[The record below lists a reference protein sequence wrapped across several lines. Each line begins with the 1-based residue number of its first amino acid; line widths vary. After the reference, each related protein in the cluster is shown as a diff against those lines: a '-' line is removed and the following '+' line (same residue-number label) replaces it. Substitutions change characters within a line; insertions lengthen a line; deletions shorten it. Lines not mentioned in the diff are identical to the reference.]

1 MRATVGCTHANKSQR
16 ARATAVVP
24 FAACPALLHDQLC
37 APSAMSTALLLAAD
51 SSDSSDDGSYVANE
65 ESESDDEIEE
75 PAAPERA
82 RSAAELIAAL
92 EDAPDEEIRA
102 MMREARPLRAP
113 PALPQDLLVA
123 FKRRTSD
130 LCVLRA
136 GAAID
141 GWTLCDALVTARA
154 LEVTVFDIFV
164 LDEHVVLLSVRGA
177 TVTLYAYDRHVLE
190 AAIERHGRLTL
201 GTAERVELNPDVVP
215 IAEETL
221 FTSTQDLYKEEKL
234 LSYARYFEPDDDGC
248 WQVPW
253 LPLADGSF
261 DYTRAEQLVTTAP
274 ECLLY
279 MPERQIE
286 QAQAIASVF
295 SGDRSV
301 LYQLKA
307 LEDLYTKPIGDL
319 VVPHLVDP
327 PPFRLYANGI
337 SPPGALRRGRN
348 WARRKHLVLLRA
360 LEAKG
365 PRRATTKTPLARF
378 LCRICPE
385 PQFRDIIGR
394 L

>member
-1 MRATVGCTHANKSQR
+1 MLHA
-16 ARATAVVP
+16 
-24 FAACPALLHDQLC
+24 QLC
-37 APSAMSTALLLAAD
+37 AMSTALLLAMD
-51 SSDSSDDGSYVANE
+51 SSDSDSSDGSYVANE

-102 MMREARPLRAP
+102 MMREARPLRQGP
-113 PALPQDLLVA
+113 NNKLPVALLDA
-123 FKRRTSD
+123 FKRRTPCPRAMPSD
-130 LCVLRA
+130 ATLPVWGLCSAFV
-136 GAAID
+136 
-141 GWTLCDALVTARA
+141 VARERGCA
-154 LEVTVFDIFV
+154 VFELFA
-164 LDEHVVLLSVRGA
+164 LDEHVVLLSVHAGVVRLQG
-177 TVTLYAYDRHVLE
+177 YDRHVLE
-190 AAIERHGRLTL
+190 AAMERHGRLIL
-201 GTAERVELNPDVVP
+201 GTAERVELNPDIVP

-221 FTSTQDLYKEEKL
+221 FTSTQDQFKEEKM
-234 LSYARYFEPDDDGC
+234 LSYARYFEPDDNGC

-261 DYTRAEQLVTTAP
+261 RYDRAEQVVTSELSSLYRP
-274 ECLLY
+274 EEVEEQ
-279 MPERQIE
+279 MQAMER
-286 QAQAIASVF
+286 VF

-301 LYQLKA
+301 LYRLKA
-307 LEDLYTKPIGDL
+307 LEKLYTSP
-319 VVPHLVDP
+319 VPEAPH
-327 PPFRLYANGI
+327 PFRIFANAV

-360 LEAKG
+360 LEALG

>member
-1 MRATVGCTHANKSQR
+1 M
-16 ARATAVVP
+16 
-24 FAACPALLHDQLC
+24 LHDQLC
-37 APSAMSTALLLAAD
+37 APYSAMSTALLLAD
-51 SSDSSDDGSYVANE
+51 SSDSSDDGSYVAQE

-102 MMREARPLRAP
+102 MMREARPLRQGP
-113 PALPQDLLVA
+113 NNKLPVALLDA
-123 FKRRTSD
+123 FKRRTPCPRAMPSD
-130 LCVLRA
+130 ATLPVWGLCSAFV
-136 GAAID
+136 
-141 GWTLCDALVTARA
+141 VARERGCA
-154 LEVTVFDIFV
+154 VFELFA
-164 LDEHVVLLSVRGA
+164 LDEHVVLLSVHAGVVRLQG
-177 TVTLYAYDRHVLE
+177 YDRHVLE
-190 AAIERHGRLTL
+190 AAMERHGRLTL
-201 GTAERVELNPDVVP
+201 GTAERVELNPDIVP

-221 FTSTQDLYKEEKL
+221 FTSTQDQFKEEKM
-234 LSYARYFEPDDDGC
+234 LSYARYFEPDDNGC

-261 DYTRAEQLVTTAP
+261 RYDRAEQVVTSELSSLYRP
-274 ECLLY
+274 EEVEEQ
-279 MPERQIE
+279 MQAMER
-286 QAQAIASVF
+286 VF

-301 LYQLKA
+301 LYRLKA
-307 LEDLYTKPIGDL
+307 LEKLYTSP
-319 VVPHLVDP
+319 VPEAPH
-327 PPFRLYANGI
+327 PFRIFANAV

-360 LEAKG
+360 LEALG
-365 PRRATTKTPLARF
+365 PRRATTRTPLARF

>member
-1 MRATVGCTHANKSQR
+1 
-16 ARATAVVP
+16 
-24 FAACPALLHDQLC
+24 
-37 APSAMSTALLLAAD
+37 MSTALLLAAD

-65 ESESDDEIEE
+65 ESDSDDEIEE

-82 RSAAELIAAL
+82 RSAEELVAAL

-102 MMREARPLRAP
+102 MMREARPLRRGP
-113 PALPQDLLVA
+113 LDELPGDLRNA
-123 FKRRTSD
+123 FVRRTSD
-130 LCVLRA
+130 LQAWSGNRGTIAVFSLCELLVCVREEGFA
-136 GAAID
+136 
-141 GWTLCDALVTARA
+141 
-154 LEVTVFDIFV
+154 VFDILC
-164 LDEHVVLLSVRGA
+164 LDEHVVLVSVLAGV
-177 TVTLYAYDRHVLE
+177 VTLYAYDRHVLE
-190 AAIERHGRLTL
+190 SAMERHGRLTL

-221 FTSTQDLYKEEKL
+221 FTSTQDQFKEEKL

-360 LEAKG
+360 LEARG
-365 PRRATTKTPLARF
+365 PRRATTKTPLSRF

>member
-1 MRATVGCTHANKSQR
+1 
-16 ARATAVVP
+16 
-24 FAACPALLHDQLC
+24 
-37 APSAMSTALLLAAD
+37 MSTALLLAD
-51 SSDSSDDGSYVANE
+51 SSDSSDDGSYVAHE

-102 MMREARPLRAP
+102 MMREARPLRQGP
-113 PALPQDLLVA
+113 NNKLPVALLDA
-123 FKRRTSD
+123 FKRRTPCPRAMPSD
-130 LCVLRA
+130 ATLPVWGLCSAFV
-136 GAAID
+136 
-141 GWTLCDALVTARA
+141 VARERGCA
-154 LEVTVFDIFV
+154 VFELFA
-164 LDEHVVLLSVRGA
+164 LDEHVVLLSVHAGVVRLQG
-177 TVTLYAYDRHVLE
+177 YDRHVLE
-190 AAIERHGRLTL
+190 AAMERHGRLIL
-201 GTAERVELNPDVVP
+201 GTAERVELNPDIVP

-221 FTSTQDLYKEEKL
+221 FTSTQDQFKEEKM
-234 LSYARYFEPDDDGC
+234 LSYARYFEPDDNGR

-261 DYTRAEQLVTTAP
+261 RYDRAEQVVTSELSSLYRP
-274 ECLLY
+274 EEVEEQ
-279 MPERQIE
+279 MQAMER
-286 QAQAIASVF
+286 VF

-301 LYQLKA
+301 LYRLKA
-307 LEDLYTKPIGDL
+307 LEKLYTSP
-319 VVPHLVDP
+319 VPEAPH
-327 PPFRLYANGI
+327 PFRIFANAV

-360 LEAKG
+360 LEARG
-365 PRRATTKTPLARF
+365 PRRATTKAPLARF

>member
-1 MRATVGCTHANKSQR
+1 
-16 ARATAVVP
+16 
-24 FAACPALLHDQLC
+24 
-37 APSAMSTALLLAAD
+37 MSTALLLAAD

-113 PALPQDLLVA
+113 PALPQDLLAA

-130 LCVLRA
+130 LRVLRL
-136 GAAID
+136 GAAINV
-141 GWTLCDALVTARA
+141 WTLCDALVTARA
-154 LEVTVFDIFV
+154 LEVTVFSIFV
-164 LDEHVVLLSVRGA
+164 LDEHVVLLSVRAGA
-177 TVTLYAYDRHVLE
+177 VPVTLVEPVTLRAYDRHVLE
-190 AAIERHGRLTL
+190 AAMERHGRLTL
-201 GTAERVELNPDVVP
+201 GTAERVELNPDIVP

-221 FTSTQDLYKEEKL
+221 FTSTQDFFIEEKI
-234 LSYARYFEPDDDGC
+234 LSYARYFESDEDGC
-248 WQVPW
+248 WLVPW

-261 DYTRAEQLVTTAP
+261 RYDRAEQIVSMLPDASSRHQG
-274 ECLLY
+274 EEAQQ
-279 MPERQIE
+279 M
-286 QAQAIASVF
+286 QAMASVF
-295 SGDRSV
+295 SGDLSV
-301 LYQLKA
+301 LYRLKA
-307 LEDLYTKPIGDL
+307 LEELYNHP
-319 VVPHLVDP
+319 VPGTP
-327 PPFRLYANGI
+327 PSFRLHTNAV

-360 LEAKG
+360 LAARG

>member
-1 MRATVGCTHANKSQR
+1 M
-16 ARATAVVP
+16 
-24 FAACPALLHDQLC
+24 LHDQLC
-37 APSAMSTALLLAAD
+37 AHSAMSTALLLAMD

-75 PAAPERA
+75 QAAPERV

-102 MMREARPLRAP
+102 MMREARPLRSP
-113 PALPQDLLVA
+113 PALPQDLLAA

-130 LCVLRA
+130 LRVLRS

-141 GWTLCDALVTARA
+141 GWTLCDAIVTARA

-164 LDEHVVLLSVRGA
+164 LDEHVVLLSLRAA

-190 AAIERHGRLTL
+190 AAMERHGRLTL
-201 GTAERVELNPDVVP
+201 GTAERVELNPAIQL

-221 FTSTQDLYKEEKL
+221 FTSTQDFFIEEKI
-234 LSYARYFEPDDDGC
+234 LSYARYFEPNEDGC
-248 WQVPW
+248 WLVPW
-253 LPLADGSF
+253 LPLADGSYRY
-261 DYTRAEQLVTTAP
+261 DRAEQIVSTPGRNVIRDQGEEA
-274 ECLLY
+274 
-279 MPERQIE
+279 E
-286 QAQAIASVF
+286 QFLAMSRVF
-295 SGDRSV
+295 SGDLSV
-301 LYQLKA
+301 LYRLKA
-307 LEDLYTKPIGDL
+307 LEELYTYP
-319 VVPHLVDP
+319 VPGTP
-327 PPFRLYANGI
+327 PSFRLHTNAV

-348 WARRKHLVLLRA
+348 WARRKQLVLLRA
-360 LEAKG
+360 LEARG

>member
-1 MRATVGCTHANKSQR
+1 
-16 ARATAVVP
+16 
-24 FAACPALLHDQLC
+24 
-37 APSAMSTALLLAAD
+37 MSTADLLAAG

-92 EDAPDEEIRA
+92 VDAPDEEIRA
-102 MMREARPLRAP
+102 MMREARPLRNAHGD
-113 PALPQDLLVA
+113 LHIDLLDA
-123 FKRRTSD
+123 FERRTSCPRVMSSRD
-130 LCVLRA
+130 MELPIW
-136 GAAID
+136 G
-141 GWTLCDALVTARA
+141 LCDMLVDARERGCA
-154 LEVTVFDIFV
+154 VFDLFV
-164 LDEHVVLLSVRGA
+164 LDEHVVLLSVHLG
-177 TVTLYAYDRHVLE
+177 TVALHAYDRHILE

-221 FTSTQDLYKEEKL
+221 FTSTQDFFIEEKI
-234 LSYARYFEPDDDGC
+234 LSYVRYFESDEDGC

-253 LPLADGSF
+253 LPLADGSYRY
-261 DYTRAEQLVTTAP
+261 DRAEQIVSTPGRNVIRDEGEEA
-274 ECLLY
+274 
-279 MPERQIE
+279 E
-286 QAQAIASVF
+286 QFLAMANVF
-295 SGDRSV
+295 SGDLSV
-301 LYQLKA
+301 LYRLKA
-307 LEDLYTKPIGDL
+307 LEELYTYP
-319 VVPHLVDP
+319 VPGGP
-327 PPFRLYANGI
+327 EPFRLHTNAV

-348 WARRKHLVLLRA
+348 WARRKQLVLLRA